1 MKRKGSAMVV
11 GASIVKAKEA
21 NVLCFS
27 RAVGL
32 VLEKPVEVGDRGTVL
47 LASGVLSPSSLPLL
61 FSVSKASSGSSK
73 KASGDSP
80 SLTALARLALLLKSS
95 TSLKRTRFFGPPV
108 EGGVRGYEHGGVCG
122 RSNGVSILAMV
133 LYFIRS
139 GLLGSRRRVR

>member
-95 TSLKRTRFFGPPV
+95 TSHAFLRAAGGRWRKGIRAWRCLRSLKWSIHSGHGSLLYTEWV
-108 EGGVRGYEHGGVCG
+108 VR
-122 RSNGVSILAMV
+122 
-133 LYFIRS
+133 
-139 GLLGSRRRVR
+139 